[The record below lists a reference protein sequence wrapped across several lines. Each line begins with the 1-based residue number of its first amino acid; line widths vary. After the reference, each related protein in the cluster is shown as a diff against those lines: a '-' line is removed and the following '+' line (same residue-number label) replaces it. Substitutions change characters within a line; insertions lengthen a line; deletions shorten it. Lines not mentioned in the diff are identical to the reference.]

1 MPLPR
6 QKHERQTLSTRYSAA
21 TVAVGN
27 LIHRELTIRIDAW
40 RVAPYIAGHEGAITG
55 RRFFSV
61 PSPRPAPRA
70 GAHARSRL
78 AIHSPAAGSAALYF

>member
-6 QKHERQTLSTRYSAA
+6 QKHERQTLSNCGGQRFD
-21 TVAVGN
+21 
-27 LIHRELTIRIDAW
+27 LCELTIRIDAW
-40 RVAPYIAGHEGAITG
+40 RVAPYIAGHEGVITG

-70 GAHARSRL
+70 GAHARSRV